1 MLAHTM
7 PPPTIE
13 ERNWAMAAHLSALV
27 AVMGLP
33 FGHIVGPLVVYL
45 VQRERSAFVAEHAK
59 ASLNF
64 QITVSLIALV
74 LIVAMVAIWVV
85 VIGAAA
91 ATSSSHDDALPA
103 WLLASWF
110 GTFFTFVAGAIA
122 VLVLVIVATVAA
134 GKDEPYRYP
143 FSITFVR

>member
-1 MLAHTM
+1 MLAQTM
-7 PPPTIE
+7 PPPTSE

-33 FGHIVGPLVVYL
+33 FGHIVGPLVVLL
-45 VQRERSAFVAEHAK
+45 VQRERSAFVAAHAK

-91 ATSSSHDDALPA
+91 ATSSSRDEALPA

-110 GTFFTFVAGAIA
+110 GMIFTFVAGAIA

-134 GKDEPYRYP
+134 SKDEPYRYP

>member
-1 MLAHTM
+1 M
-7 PPPTIE
+7 PPPTSE

-64 QITVSLIALV
+64 QITISLIALV
-74 LIVAMVAIWVV
+74 LIAAIVAIWIV
-85 VIGAAA
+85 VIGVAAS
-91 ATSSSHDDALPA
+91 TSQGRDDAFPG

-110 GTFFTFVAGAIA
+110 SIIFTFFAGAIA
-122 VLVLVIVATVAA
+122 VLVVIIMATVAA
-134 GKDEPYRYP
+134 SKDELYRYP

>member
-1 MLAHTM
+1 MLATTI
-7 PPPTIE
+7 PPPTSE

-33 FGHIVGPLVVYL
+33 FGHIVGPLVVLL
-45 VQRERSAFVAEHAK
+45 VQRERSAFVAAHAK

-74 LIVAMVAIWVV
+74 LIAAMVVMWVT

-91 ATSSSHDDALPA
+91 ASSPARDDTLPA
-103 WLLASWF
+103 WLIASWF
-110 GTFFTFVAGAIA
+110 ATILTFFAGAIA

-134 GKDEPYRYP
+134 SKDEPYRYP